1 MAKVIT
7 VANDTVVCL
16 NSRGNTFQKLNVQA
30 FHDATNNVTVYGSID
45 EVNFVKIKQYTASG
59 IDDTVIF
66 PYIFVSSLNGAAQ
79 TLTELEAATDVA
91 GTSKVIVYTE

>member
-1 MAKVIT
+1 MAKLIT

-16 NSRGNTFQKLNVQA
+16 NSRGNKFRKLTIQG
-30 FHDATNNVTVYGSID
+30 FHDDTNNLTVYGSID

-59 IDDTVIF
+59 IDDTVIC

-79 TLTELEAATDVA
+79 TLTELVAATNVA
-91 GTSKVIVYTE
+91 GTSKVIAYTE